1 MIFQFIQ
8 SIKLITRVRNA
19 AFKNVRFQ
27 KKKKKNQNVV
37 NENAIKRFVKSRFN
51 LLEYI

>member
-27 KKKKKNQNVV
+27 KKKKNQNVV

>member
-1 MIFQFIQ
+1 MQLLKTCG
-8 SIKLITRVRNA
+8 S
-19 AFKNVRFQ
+19 